1 MIDIYGVNDN
11 TCLLSVNTGGEKCDP
26 GWYRAEE
33 RESFRA
39 ALDFA
44 VDLRLWFAEKI
55 SLHKLATQS
64 LKPLKL
70 LFGLNALSYD
80 AHIKAFSHTSNQLHN
95 IKRIFLR
102 RYRIDKRFI
111 DLDFIKIQFAE
122 SGERRIARAKI
133 INGDSYAQCAE
144 FFRIAMGLFLSLKRD
159 DSVTSNSRR
168 LAGSPVSARTDCT
181 VLINDLLPN

>member
-1 MIDIYGVNDN
+1 MIGIYGVNDN
-11 TCLLSVNTGGEKCDP
+11 TRLLSVNTGVKNVI

-33 RESFRA
+33 RIILA
-39 ALDFA
+39 ALNFA

-70 LFGLNALSYD
+70 LFGLNALGND
-80 AHIKAFSHTSNQLHN
+80 AHIKAFSHTGNQLHN

-122 SGERRIARAKI
+122 SGERRITRAKI
-133 INGDSYAQCAE
+133 INRNSYAQ
-144 FFRIAMGLFLSLKRD
+144 
-159 DSVTSNSRR
+159 
-168 LAGSPVSARTDCT
+168 
-181 VLINDLLPN
+181 